1 MNGTLSD
8 FPCRW
13 DFPHIVDAEYA
24 LPEVKVGTWG
34 GFGKPGAEAQYA
46 RQQAMLAKEEAFIAR
61 FKARASHAAQVQSR
75 VKKLDKIDK
84 VEPPRR
90 IIERTFDLEPPQRSG
105 DDVIK
110 LEGVRKAYGDRVV
123 HDGVDLLIRRQE
135 RWAVMGENGAGKT
148 TLTRGFLRG
157 YGHEG
162 AVKSPTYTLVE
173 PYELAHCNI
182 YHFDLYRLS
191 DPEEFEYL
199 GTDQYFESPNLCLV
213 EWAEHGAGWA
223 PSADLRIEL
232 CETDAGRTARCSA
245 LSQRGSEMLSALFG

>member
-1 MNGTLSD
+1 MTTLSSVSSNQAS
-8 FPCRW
+8 P
-13 DFPHIVDAEYA
+13 DASAA
-24 LPEVKVGTWG
+24 LLETRSVFLDDEAATIA
-34 GFGKPGAEAQYA
+34 FGYKLAQSTQRRTHATAPAAGLGAETAGG
-46 RQQAMLAKEEAFIAR
+46 
-61 FKARASHAAQVQSR
+61 
-75 VKKLDKIDK
+75 
-84 VEPPRR
+84 
-90 IIERTFDLEPPQRSG
+90 IIHLRGDL
-105 DDVIK
+105 
-110 LEGVRKAYGDRVV
+110 
-123 HDGVDLLIRRQE
+123 
-135 RWAVMGENGAGKT
+135 GAGKT